1 MTPQNPYEQ
10 MPYPPS
16 QPYQPPPMMP
26 GGGQPPGPL
35 GLQPNVA
42 GLLAYVPCCIGLIMS
57 VIFIVVEKS
66 NRFVKF
72 HAWQGLFFH
81 LIVAAIGILNSILGT
96 VLGQIS
102 GALSLLSTLFGL
114 VIFLASLGASI
125 FLMVKAYGNET
136 TKLPLLGDLAEKQ
149 SQAG

>member
-16 QPYQPPPMMP
+16 QPYQPPSGMP

-42 GLLAYVPCCIGLIMS
+42 GLLAYLPLCCIALIMPI
-57 VIFIVVEKS
+57 IFIVVEKS
-66 NRFVKF
+66 NRFVRF

-81 LIVAAIGILNSILGT
+81 LIVAVIGILNSILGM

-102 GALSLLSTLFGL
+102 SVLSLLSALFGL
-114 VIFLASLGASI
+114 VIFLAYLGACA
-125 FLMVKAYGNET
+125 FLMFKAYSNEMT
-136 TKLPLLGDLAEKQ
+136 RLPLLGDLAEKQ
-149 SQAG
+149 L

>member
-1 MTPQNPYEQ
+1 
-10 MPYPPS
+10 
-16 QPYQPPPMMP
+16 MP